1 MRLPSGCDSG
11 STLFE
16 MCLGVAII
24 GTLAMMA
31 IPSFKRAEQSFGL
44 TATAHEVR
52 TELHRARI
60 LAIVRNEDCRLR
72 VTSTTSYR
80 VECQTPAWVPIQ
92 IYETRTG
99 YTIRANNRPE
109 FHPLG
114 NVGPMATV
122 TVSNT
127 VGEER
132 RIIVSRSGKIRME

>member
-1 MRLPSGCDSG
+1 M
-11 STLFE
+11 
-16 MCLGVAII
+16 AII
-24 GTLAMMA
+24 GILAMMA
-31 IPSFKRAEQSFGL
+31 VPSINRAQQSYGL

-52 TELHRARI
+52 AELHRARI

-92 IYETRTG
+92 LYEMRSGFTV
-99 YTIRANNRPE
+99 RANNRPE

-122 TVSNT
+122 TVRNT
-127 VGEER
+127 AGEER
-132 RIIVSRSGKIRME
+132 RIIVSRSGRIRME